1 MGVKSSKTSAS
12 TRAAPIVNSNKA
24 DNNKLK
30 KYINIRNS
38 VLFSFDG
45 NNYYNNVSA
54 NIQETWRFTGGGKR
68 IHNIKNLKILPNQQQ
83 HYQNLYQEQLHQ
95 RKLIREEIERLQ
107 RQNNLYKRIWQNAFS
122 SPVEELLKSDEG
134 IRVLEV
140 GCGPG
145 SWITEMSETYSTSS
159 FTGVDF
165 SPMIFPE
172 EKKPDN
178 VKFIQANILDGL
190 PFLDDTFD
198 FVNMRLMV
206 TAFTATEWEEKVIPE
221 LVRVTRQGGY
231 IELMESD
238 IQYSN
243 EGPIAQRLTDA
254 LLPFMKSKG
263 VIAPINTY
271 VLQSLLSNT
280 QLAKDIKT
288 EEKSCFLGKWAGELG
303 ELVSW
308 NAVKL
313 PMSTLMR
320 IKSHDYDD
328 IVNNFGKEVEQ
339 YKTYFKTWRFS
350 IQKVSAARSSS
361 ITTPSPWQN

>member
-140 GCGPG
+140 G
-145 SWITEMSETYSTSS
+145 
-159 FTGVDF
+159 
-165 SPMIFPE
+165 
-172 EKKPDN
+172 
-178 VKFIQANILDGL
+178 
-190 PFLDDTFD
+190 
-198 FVNMRLMV
+198 LMV

-303 ELVSW
+303 W